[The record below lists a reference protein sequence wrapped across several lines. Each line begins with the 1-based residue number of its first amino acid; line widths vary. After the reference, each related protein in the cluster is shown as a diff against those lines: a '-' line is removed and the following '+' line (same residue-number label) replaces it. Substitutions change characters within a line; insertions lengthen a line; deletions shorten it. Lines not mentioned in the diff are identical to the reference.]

1 LDNQYVLLKLQE
13 NKLVFESYVTEQLNE
28 LVAKDKI
35 LDVYNKCVSIHQS
48 KKQKNGNFLEN
59 HILVSMLEK
68 HKVFYKKQVT
78 INSSGNIVGFDEK
91 RKKCYHIVDFVLGEH
106 IEVGTSI
113 TAYNVISCKTTC
125 RERWTQ
131 DDWSFTF
138 PPKLYILLT
147 LSDDYPSTER
157 FRESNIRKIVTCL
170 PKKNKDDRIFKLN
183 FDHLMGEIL

>member
-1 LDNQYVLLKLQE
+1 MDNQYVLLKLQE